1 VIRPCREQVREAL
14 PAIFAI
20 ASRLRD
26 GAPVDAMGVGVA
38 PADRQHGPCYNR
50 LHRDALNAL

>member
-1 VIRPCREQVREAL
+1 MIRPCREQVREAL

-26 GAPVDAMGVGVA
+26 GAPVDAMGVAGLWLLLTDSMA
-38 PADRQHGPCYNR
+38 PVTTASTATR
-50 LHRDALNAL
+50 